1 MRNKNDI
8 KVDILQDIFLKIRKN
23 FSGEWLLVLEIY
35 ELLYKSNL
43 SFEKELLKYLEFLKE
58 NIQISNLI
66 STGLKLIKK

>member
-8 KVDILQDIFLKIRKN
+8 KVDILQDIFLKIRKD

-66 STGLKLIKK
+66 STGLKLIQ